1 MRRFQRN
8 GDRPLREPYYL
19 QERETRSDES
29 KETEETKKP
38 AAESQPGYARRFL
51 QEFESEEALRPPRDA
66 ELGPDHGPEPA
77 DEFEAETQS
86 VRPHGTSPSAGRE
99 LIRATGFGELARA
112 YVPAQVYTRI
122 FPPEE
127 ALRRGS
133 IFPELVRTP
142 PLYQRLD

>member
-19 QERETRSDES
+19 QERETRPDES
-29 KETEETKKP
+29 KQTEEMKKP
-38 AAESQPGYARRFL
+38 AAESQPGYSRRFP
-51 QEFESEEALRPPRDA
+51 QEFKGDEVLRPPQDA
-66 ELGPDHGPEPA
+66 DLRPDREPEAA
-77 DEFEAETQS
+77 DEFEAETQF

-99 LIRATGFGELARA
+99 LLRATGFGELARA
-112 YVPAQVYTRI
+112 YVPVQVYTRI

-133 IFPELVRTP
+133 IFPELIRTP
-142 PLYQRLD
+142 PLYQRLG